1 MNWVIAGQG
10 RISPPVVGKLYELR
24 HSRKGT
30 FTVQVK
36 SVNGEWATCTIVEG
50 VAKAIMSYNV
60 KYEGEEI
67 SVRDTLSYWIPLES
81 KP

>member
-1 MNWVIAGQG
+1 MNWVIAGQKG
-10 RISPPVVGKLYELR
+10 ISPPVVGKRYELR

-30 FTVQVK
+30 FTVQVV
-36 SVNGEWATCTIVEG
+36 SVNGEWAVCTIIEG